1 MDTDLS
7 DLSLM
12 QLSDSFF
19 PTGFYTMSNGLETLF
34 DEKRI
39 TDADDIESF
48 ISSLIINQLG
58 PADCVALSNAYDFAS
73 SGDIEKVISTD
84 RALYSM
90 KLIKEVRDATCRSGS
105 QMLKCIKVLVNDN
118 NILNSYIDAVKNS
131 ETPATHPI
139 VTALSCNIFGIEKN
153 RAMLLMLHGFST
165 SMVGA
170 SLRLGLIDHLQSQKI
185 IHTLKPLVKKTVEDN
200 ITKKL
205 NEMWQFTPESDVIQI
220 LHEQKFSKMFIT

>member
-1 MDTDLS
+1 MDTDFS
-7 DLSLM
+7 DLGLM

-34 DEKRI
+34 DEKRL
-39 TDADDIESF
+39 TGLDDIESF
-48 ISSLIINQLG
+48 ISSLITNQLG

-73 SGDIEKVISTD
+73 SRDIEGIISAD
-84 RALYSM
+84 RGLYSM
-90 KLIKEVRDATCRSGS
+90 KLIKEIRDATCRSGS
-105 QMLKCIKVLVNDN
+105 QMLKCIKSLVKDNDVLNRYFV
-118 NILNSYIDAVKNS
+118 AVKNS

-139 VTALSCNIFGIEKN
+139 VTALSCNIMGIEKK
-153 RAMLLMLHGFST
+153 RAVLLMLYGFSA

-170 SLRLGLIDHLQSQKI
+170 SLRLGLIDHLQSQEI
-185 IHTLKPLVKKTVEDN
+185 IHRLKPLVKKTVDDN

-205 NEMWQFTPESDVIQI
+205 NEMWQFAPEADVIQI

>member
-1 MDTDLS
+1 MDIDLS

-19 PTGFYTMSNGLETLF
+19 PTGFYTMSSGLETLF
-34 DEKRI
+34 DEKML
-39 TDADDIESF
+39 TGPDDIEDF

-73 SGDIEKVISTD
+73 SRNVEKVISTD
-84 RALYSM
+84 RMLYSM

-105 QMLKCIKVLVNDN
+105 QMLKCIKVLINDN
-118 NILNSYIDAVKNS
+118 DILNQYSSAVKNS

-139 VTALSCNIFGIEKN
+139 VTAISCNIMKIEKK
-153 RAMLLMLHGFST
+153 RALLLMLYGFST
-165 SMVGA
+165 SVVGA

-185 IHTLKPLVKKTVEDN
+185 IHRLKPLVKKTVEDN

-205 NEMWQFTPESDVIQI
+205 NEMWQFAPESDIIQI

>member
-34 DEKRI
+34 DEKRL
-39 TDADDIESF
+39 TDAGDIEAF
-48 ISSLIINQLG
+48 ISSLITNQLG

-73 SGDIEKVISTD
+73 SRDIEKIIFAD
-84 RALYSM
+84 RTLYSM
-90 KLIKEVRDATCRSGS
+90 KLIKEVREAVCRSGS

-118 NILNSYIDAVKNS
+118 DILNGYYDAVKNS

-139 VTALSCNIFGIEKN
+139 VTALSCNILGIEKKK
-153 RAMLLMLHGFST
+153 ASLLMLYGFST

-185 IHTLKPLVKKTVEDN
+185 IHHIKPLIKKTIEDN

-205 NEMWQFTPESDVIQI
+205 NEMWQFAPEADVVQI

>member
-1 MDTDLS
+1 MDTDFS

-39 TDADDIESF
+39 TGENDIEDF
-48 ISSLIINQLG
+48 ISSLITNQLG
-58 PADCVALSNAYDFAS
+58 PGDCVALSSAYDS
-73 SGDIEKVISTD
+73 TTENDIEKIILADKT
-84 RALYSM
+84 LYSM
-90 KLIKEVRDATCRSGS
+90 KLIKDVREATCRSGS
-105 QMLKCIKVLVNDN
+105 QMLKCVKILIRDND
-118 NILNSYIDAVKNS
+118 ILNQYSDSVSNS
-131 ETPATHPI
+131 KTPATHPV
-139 VTALSCNIFGIEKN
+139 VTAVCCNILGIEKK
-153 RAMLLMLHGFST
+153 RAMLLMLYGFST

-185 IHTLKPLVKKTVEDN
+185 IHRLKPLVKDTVENN

-205 NEMWQFTPESDVIQI
+205 DEMWQFAPESDVIQI

>member
-1 MDTDLS
+1 
-7 DLSLM
+7 
-12 QLSDSFF
+12 
-19 PTGFYTMSNGLETLF
+19 MSNGLETLF
-34 DEKRI
+34 DEKRLI
-39 TDADDIESF
+39 DADDIETF
-48 ISSLIINQLG
+48 ISSLITNQLG

-73 SGDIEKVISTD
+73 SRDIEKIISAD
-84 RALYSM
+84 RELYSM
-90 KLIKEVRDATCRSGS
+90 KLIKEVREAVCRSGS

-118 NILNSYIDAVKNS
+118 DILNDYSDAVKNS

-139 VTALSCNIFGIEKN
+139 VTALSCNILGIEKK
-153 RAMLLMLHGFST
+153 RASLLMLYGFST

-185 IHTLKPLVKKTVEDN
+185 IHHLKPLIKKTIEDN

-205 NEMWQFTPESDVIQI
+205 NEMWQFAPEADVVQI

>member
-34 DEKRI
+34 DEKRL
-39 TDADDIESF
+39 TDADDIETF
-48 ISSLIINQLG
+48 ISSLITNQLG

-73 SGDIEKVISTD
+73 SRDVEKIISVD
-84 RALYSM
+84 RTLYSM
-90 KLIKEVRDATCRSGS
+90 KLIKEVREAVCRSGS
-105 QMLKCIKVLVNDN
+105 QMLKCIRVLVNDN
-118 NILNSYIDAVKNS
+118 DILNDYSDAVKNS

-139 VTALSCNIFGIEKN
+139 VTALGCNILGIEKK
-153 RAMLLMLHGFST
+153 RASLLMLYGFST

-185 IHTLKPLVKKTVEDN
+185 IHHLKPLVKRTVEDN

-205 NEMWQFTPESDVIQI
+205 NEMWQFAPEADVVQI

>member
-1 MDTDLS
+1 MDIDLS

-19 PTGFYTMSNGLETLF
+19 PTGLYTMSNGLETLF
-34 DEKRI
+34 DEKRL
-39 TDADDIESF
+39 TSEDDIEDF

-58 PADCVALSNAYDFAS
+58 PADCIAFSNAYDFAS
-73 SGDIEKVISTD
+73 SRDIEKIISAD
-84 RALYSM
+84 RMLYSM
-90 KLIKEVRDATCRSGS
+90 KLVKEVRDATCRSGS
-105 QMLKCIKVLVNDN
+105 QMLKCIKVLVRDND
-118 NILNSYIDAVKNS
+118 ILKEYSSAVENS

-139 VTALSCNIFGIEKN
+139 VTAISCNIMGIEKK
-153 RAMLLMLHGFST
+153 RGIMLMLYGFST

-185 IHTLKPLVKKTVEDN
+185 IHKLKPLVKKTAEDN
-200 ITKKL
+200 IIKKL
-205 NEMWQFTPESDVIQI
+205 NEMWQFVPESDVIQI